1 MRHFPTFVAL
11 AAITVGVAIPASAQ
25 DDSLPRDWGGIEAC
39 AAIAGADERHRCLDG
54 ELARLGLLTQSATPA
69 AAVRGMDD
77 RDTVQTDAAVPAA
90 VPAAVQAAGPGS
102 AIRPAPVRAPQSPSV
117 AAGAIASVRMIGRSN
132 IEIVADDGSRWRS
145 TSSRTFNRTPRVGAP
160 FAVERGALG
169 SYNCRIEVS
178 TTFKCEP
185 IS

>member
-11 AAITVGVAIPASAQ
+11 AAITVGAAIPASAQ
-25 DDSLPRDWGGIEAC
+25 EDSLPRDWGGIEAC
-39 AAIAGADERHRCLDG
+39 AAIVSADERHRCLDG
-54 ELARLGLLTQSATPA
+54 ELARLGLLTRPATSA

-77 RDTVQTDAAVPAA
+77 RDTVQTDPAA
-90 VPAAVQAAGPGS
+90 HAVAEAAGPGS

-185 IS
+185 IL

>member
-1 MRHFPTFVAL
+1 MRQYPTFVAL
-11 AAITVGVAIPASAQ
+11 AAIAVGAAIPASAQ

-39 AAIAGADERHRCLDG
+39 AAIVSADERHQCLDG
-54 ELARLGLLTQSATPA
+54 ELARLGLLTQLATPA
-69 AAVRGMDD
+69 TPVRAMED
-77 RDTVQTDAAVPAA
+77 RDTVQADAAVPA
-90 VPAAVQAAGPGS
+90 VVQAPGPGS

-117 AAGAIASVRMIGRSN
+117 AAGSIASVRMIGRSN

-185 IS
+185 IL